1 MTGLTVLP
9 ELLALGTFF
18 RIGDDLMAYLV
29 TREDNPNAMAVQL
42 GIRRGGDYD
51 FLLDWQVNDPQ
62 AFEAWGFQLVLSL
75 NRMAAEQMER
85 VEVWMPGGEPFVPA
99 RR

>member
-1 MTGLTVLP
+1 MAGLTVLP
-9 ELLALGTFF
+9 ELLALGSFF
-18 RIGDDLMAYLV
+18 RLGSHLMAYLV
-29 TREDNPNAMAVQL
+29 PQEGNPDAMTIQL
-42 GIRRGGDYD
+42 SVRPGGDYD
-51 FLLDWQVNDPQ
+51 FLLDWQQNDPQ

-75 NRMAAEQMER
+75 NRMAAEQMDR